1 MGNAM
6 NIAYVP
12 KTQAVI
18 EIMQRT
24 GVGRF
29 VVERQINRMEEAGTI
44 KFVDDPRDIRKKL
57 ISRDDVEKV
66 VRTLTPS

>member
-1 MGNAM
+1 MAM
-6 NIAYVP
+6 QYVP

-29 VVERQINRMEEAGTI
+29 VVERQMNRMEEAGHI
-44 KFVDDPRDIRKKL
+44 RFVDDPRDIRKKL
-57 ISRDDVEKV
+57 ISREHLEEII
-66 VRTLTPS
+66 RALTPA

>member
-1 MGNAM
+1 MSTEY
-6 NIAYVP
+6 IP

-29 VVERQINRMEEAGTI
+29 VVERQINRMEEAGHI
-44 KFVDDPRDIRKKL
+44 RFVDDPRDIRKKL
-57 ISRDDVEKV
+57 ISREHVEAIV
-66 VRTLTPS
+66 HALTPA